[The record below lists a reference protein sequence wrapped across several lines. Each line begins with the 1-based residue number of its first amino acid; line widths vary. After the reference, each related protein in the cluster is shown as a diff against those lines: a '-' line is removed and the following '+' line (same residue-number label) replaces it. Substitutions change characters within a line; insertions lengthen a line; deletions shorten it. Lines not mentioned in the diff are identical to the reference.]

1 MIATLMGWGLS
12 SRAAKLV
19 AYVAIPLLIIGAFL
33 LTIHL
38 YGNARYDAGHADAD
52 KEWQEASNKL
62 IEKAQAAGTKADS
75 KAAARAADFA
85 AKQED
90 EKERIHAAVEEGRS
104 PFDEL
109 FPANSM

>member
-12 SRAAKLV
+12 PRAAKLI
-19 AYVAIPLLIIGAFL
+19 AYVAVPLIVLAAFL
-33 LTIHL
+33 LVIKL

-52 KEWQEASNKL
+52 KEWQEASNRL
-62 IEKAQAAGTKADS
+62 IEKAQESATKADT

-90 EKERIHAAVEEGRS
+90 EKEKVHEALEEGRS
-104 PFDEL
+104 PFDAL
-109 FPANSM
+109 FPGG

>member
-1 MIATLMGWGLS
+1 MLPALAMPAFLKGIPRGVWIALG
-12 SRAAKLV
+12 V
-19 AYVAIPLLIIGAFL
+19 VLLIAAFVITL
-33 LTIHL
+33 KL

-52 KEWQEASNKL
+52 KEWQEASNRL
-62 IEKAQAAGTKADS
+62 IEKAQEAGTKADT

-90 EKERIHAAVEEGRS
+90 EKERIHEALEEGRS

-109 FPANSM
+109 FPANGM